1 MKIIKKLFLRML
13 MICLC
18 FTSVVSLTLSDH
30 YDVKALDEGEFV
42 YRVRSSSDNKKRR
55 VEHINGGTV
64 ENWTLCGNYNKA
76 ETGYNTTVFKRIS
89 NVGIDDFITYI
100 ENGNVNNYPKAKRLF
115 YYLLTV
121 DTSYIDAGSGEYVDI
136 QNEFRYQ
143 MGQRSSN
150 YPITSA
156 RKPRRD
162 RLRAYVNDASHDN
175 EIDQRLVFTIYA
187 AKDEKIQNVITAK
200 IQEAPKNYKVT
211 LSKQDVNGKELKGA
225 IVQVLKNNTAVKT
238 WITGLEQT
246 IELEPGDY
254 VFKEMS
260 APDGYQKAANI
271 NFQVRSDGQVIVN
284 NQVVDKII
292 MVDKY
297 SERKI
302 KISKQN
308 INKENLQGALLKIL
322 DHTQTNVLYEWTTT
336 LEDKTIQLEPGKYVF
351 KEEKAPEGY
360 ETVNDFEF
368 EVKVDGTIESTSMD
382 VEING
387 NQMIVYDKS
396 KEVKKITKSVK
407 KVWQDTDANNRPKS
421 VKVQLY
427 ADGIECGNEVELNEE
442 NNWKYVW
449 ENLEDGKMY
458 SVKEVDVPEGYKS
471 TVSTIGDGDTDYII
485 TNTKL
490 TNFIITKTVTGNAGD
505 KEKEFTFKVKLADHN
520 GNPINGRYSYS
531 LVKESDEQTRDY
543 GEIIIKDG
551 YTEIKLKHG
560 QKIEI
565 EGLVYNTQY
574 SLTKSEDDDHKTTY
588 NGQETEIEEK
598 LQNVQ
603 KVDIVSHRE
612 KTPDTGI
619 NGRKFKVEEVLFLV
633 VGITMV
639 SLLLLSRKKYGK
651 N

>member
-1 MKIIKKLFLRML
+1 MKIIKKLFLRIL

-18 FTSVVSLTLSDH
+18 FTSVVSLTLIDH
-30 YDVKALDEGEFV
+30 YDAKALDEGEYV

-55 VEHINGGTV
+55 VEHVNGGTV

-121 DTSYIDAGSGEYVDI
+121 DTSYINAGSGEYVDI

-143 MGQRSSN
+143 MGQRSSS
-150 YPITSA
+150 YPITNA
-156 RKPRRD
+156 RKSRRD

-175 EIDQRLVFTIYA
+175 EINQRLVLTIYA
-187 AKDEKIQNVITAK
+187 AKDTKIQNVITAK

-308 INKENLQGALLKIL
+308 INKENLQGAFLKIL

-360 ETVNDFEF
+360 EIVNDFEF

-382 VEING
+382 IEING
-387 NQMIVYDKS
+387 NQMIVYDKR

-407 KVWQDTDANNRPKS
+407 KVWQDTDANDRPKS

-427 ADGIECGNEVELNEE
+427 VDGIECGNEVELNEE

-531 LVKESDEQTRDY
+531 LVKEKDEQTRDY
-543 GEIIIKDG
+543 GEIIFKDG
-551 YTEIKLKHG
+551 YSEIKLKHG

-565 EGLVYNTQY
+565 EGLIYNTQY
-574 SLTKSEDDDHKTTY
+574 SLTKLEDDDHKTTY

-612 KTPDTGI
+612 KIPDTGV
-619 NGRKFKVEEVLFLV
+619 NRRKFKIEEVLFLV

>member
-1 MKIIKKLFLRML
+1 MKIIKKLFLRIL

-18 FTSVVSLTLSDH
+18 FTSIVSITSIDH
-30 YDVKALDEGEFV
+30 YGVKALDEGEYV

-100 ENGNVNNYPKAKRLF
+100 ENGNVNNYSKAKRLF

-121 DTSYIDAGSGEYVDI
+121 DTSYIDGVAEYVDI

-150 YPITSA
+150 YPIVSA
-156 RKPRRD
+156 RKARRD
-162 RLRAYVNDASHDN
+162 RLRSYVNDSSHDA
-175 EIDQRLVFTIYA
+175 EIDKKLVMTIYA
-187 AKDEKIQNVITAK
+187 AKDTKIQNVITAK

-225 IVQVLKNNTAVKT
+225 IVQILKNNTVVKT
-238 WITGLEQT
+238 WITGFEQT
-246 IELEPGDY
+246 VELEPGDY
-254 VFKEMS
+254 IFKEIS
-260 APDGYQKAANI
+260 APEGYQKAADI

-284 NQVVDKII
+284 NQVVDKVI

-297 SERKI
+297 SVRKI

-308 INKENLQGALLKIL
+308 VDKEKLQGADLKIL
-322 DHTQTNVLYEWTTT
+322 DHSQTNVLYEWTST

-360 ETVNDFEF
+360 EIVNDFEF
-368 EVKVDGTIESTSMD
+368 EVKIDGTIESTSTD
-382 VEING
+382 IETNE
-387 NQMIVYDKS
+387 NRMIVYDKR
-396 KEVKKITKSVK
+396 KEVKKVTKSVK
-407 KVWQDTDANNRPKS
+407 KVWQDTDENNRPKS
-421 VKVQLY
+421 IKVQLY
-427 ADGIECGNEVELNEE
+427 ADGIEHGDEVELNGE
-442 NNWKYVW
+442 NNWRYVW
-449 ENLEDGKMY
+449 ENLEDGKTY
-458 SVKEVDVPEGYKS
+458 SIKEVDVPEGYKS
-471 TVSTIGDGDTDYII
+471 TVSTIGDGDTDYTI

-505 KEKEFTFKVKLADHN
+505 KEKEFTFKVKLADRN

-531 LVKESDEQTRDY
+531 FVKEKDEQTRHY
-543 GEIIIKDG
+543 GEIIFKDG
-551 YTEIKLKHG
+551 YAEIKLKHG
-560 QKIEI
+560 QEIEI

-574 SLTKSEDDDHKTTY
+574 SLKKSEDDDHKTTY
-588 NGQETEIEEK
+588 NGQETEIEEN

-603 KVDIVSHRE
+603 RVDIVSYRE
-612 KTPDTGI
+612 KVPDTGI
-619 NGRKFKVEEVLFLV
+619 NGRKFKIEEVLFLV
-633 VGITMV
+633 AGIIMIG
-639 SLLLLSRKKYGK
+639 LLLSKKKYGK